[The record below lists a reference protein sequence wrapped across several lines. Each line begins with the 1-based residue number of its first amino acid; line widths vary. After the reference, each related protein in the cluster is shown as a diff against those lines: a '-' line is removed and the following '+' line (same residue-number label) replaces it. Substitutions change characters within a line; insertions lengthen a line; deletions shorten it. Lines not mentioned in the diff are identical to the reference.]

1 MKKMFLCIGVVFLFV
16 SLLSCSPE
24 QKTDDEIVAR
34 INDRALTL
42 GECQRQM
49 AMAVDL
55 HEDYKLTQE
64 AQGKILEELIR
75 KELLIQ
81 EAKRLHLDRKENF
94 VRAIER
100 YWESTLIRNLMEMK
114 GEELSQ
120 RILVTE
126 DEIRAV
132 YNETKNRKTQ
142 LEPLDEL
149 RDEIARRI
157 REDKKTAMLLDWI
170 DDLRRKADVEI
181 NEGLLYKR

>member
-1 MKKMFLCIGVVFLFV
+1 MKKTFLCIGVVFLFL

-24 QKTDDEIVAR
+24 QKADDEIVAR

-75 KELLIQ
+75 KEILIQ

-100 YWESTLIRNLMEMK
+100 HWESTLIRNLMEMK
-114 GEELSQ
+114 GEEFSQ
-120 RILVTE
+120 RILVSE

-132 YNETKNRKTQ
+132 YNEAKNQRTQ

-149 RDEIARRI
+149 RDEIVRRI
-157 REDKKTAMLLDWI
+157 REDKKTGMLRDWI
-170 DDLRRKADVEI
+170 DDLRKKAAVEI
-181 NEGLLYKR
+181 NEELLYKR

>member
-1 MKKMFLCIGVVFLFV
+1 MKKTFLSIGVLFLFL

-24 QKTDDEIVAR
+24 QKADDEIVAR

-42 GECQRQM
+42 SECQRQM

-81 EAKRLHLDRKENF
+81 EAKRLQLDRKENF

-100 YWESTLIRNLMEMK
+100 HWESTLIRNLMEMK
-114 GEELSQ
+114 GEEFSQ
-120 RILVTE
+120 RILVSE

-132 YNETKNRKTQ
+132 YNEAKNQRTQ

-149 RDEIARRI
+149 RDEIIRRI
-157 REDKKTAMLLDWI
+157 REDKKTGMLRDWI
-170 DDLRRKADVEI
+170 GDLRKKAAVEI
-181 NEGLLYKR
+181 NEELLYKR

>member
-1 MKKMFLCIGVVFLFV
+1 MKKTFLCIGVVFLFL

-24 QKTDDEIVAR
+24 QKADDEIVAR

-55 HEDYKLTQE
+55 HEDYKLTKE

-81 EAKRLHLDRKENF
+81 EAKRLQLDRKENF
-94 VRAIER
+94 IRAIER
-100 YWESTLIRNLMEMK
+100 HWESTLIRNLMELK
-114 GEELSQ
+114 GEEFSQ
-120 RILVTE
+120 RILVSE

-132 YNETKNRKTQ
+132 YNETKNRKAQ
-142 LEPLDEL
+142 LEPLDTL
-149 RDEIARRI
+149 REEIVRRI
-157 REDKKTAMLLDWI
+157 REDKKTAMLRDWI
-170 DDLRRKADVEI
+170 DDLRRKAAVEI
-181 NEGLLYKR
+181 NEELLYKR